1 MNLSIKFFTLRNYP
15 DNSIFHEMKKYILIL
30 LSLLIWGCQK
40 NFNSVIDP
48 PEPVAKKISVM
59 TDNSFSYSISD
70 SSIQIS
76 IGLSD
81 TTNVNSVSC
90 DIFGPGNSTV
100 NASPVSLNF
109 TNVLGVPNTS
119 LAIKGLFYTTNF
131 PMSQNFPSGNYQIK
145 YYLTDYNGNTST
157 IAMNSFSYNNGLN
170 SPAPVI
176 SSLVCP
182 DTAKIGKV
190 NDTLFVSVFVQDS
203 IGLWDVESVFFNS
216 FIPPNGQASSTN
228 PIPLHDD
235 GTFGDKV
242 AGDGIYSSYI
252 ILPPFGVTKGTYRF
266 EFQAKSFNGKLSNK
280 IIHNIVIE

>member
-1 MNLSIKFFTLRNYP
+1 M
-15 DNSIFHEMKKYILIL
+15 DNSIFQIMKKYSLIL
-30 LSLLIWGCQK
+30 LSLLMWGCQK

-48 PEPVAKKISVM
+48 PQPANKKISVM
-59 TDNSFSYSISD
+59 TSNNFTYSISD
-70 SSIQIS
+70 SLIHIT
-76 IGLSD
+76 IGMSD

-90 DIFGPGNSTV
+90 DIFGPGNSTL
-100 NASPVSLNF
+100 NSSPVRLNF
-109 TNVLGVPNTS
+109 TRILNPLYPN
-119 LAIKGLFYTTNF
+119 IIIMGLFYTTDF
-131 PMSQNFPSGNYQIK
+131 PMSRNFPSGNYQIK

-157 IAMNSFSYNNGLN
+157 FAMNSFSYNNGLN

-176 SSLVCP
+176 SNLVCP
-182 DTAKIGKV
+182 DTAQIGKA

-203 IGLWDVESVFFNS
+203 IGLWDIASVFFNS

-235 GTFGDKV
+235 GTYGDKV
-242 AGDGIYSSYI
+242 AGDGLYSTYI
-252 ILPPFGVTKGTYRF
+252 ILPPSGVTKGTYRF

>member
-1 MNLSIKFFTLRNYP
+1 MDS
-15 DNSIFHEMKKYILIL
+15 SIFHIMKKYIFIL

-48 PEPVAKKISVM
+48 PQPIAKKISVM
-59 TDNSFSYSISD
+59 TNNSFSYSISD

-81 TTNVNSVSC
+81 TTNVNSISC
-90 DIFGPGNSTV
+90 DIFGPGNSII

-109 TNVLGVPNTS
+109 TNALGIPNTS
-119 LAIKGLFYTTNF
+119 LVIKGLFYTTNF
-131 PMSQNFPSGNYQIK
+131 PMSQNSPSGNYQIK
-145 YYLTDYNGNTST
+145 YYLTDYSGNTST

-176 SSLVCP
+176 SNLICP

-235 GTFGDKV
+235 GTYGDKV

-252 ILPPFGVTKGTYRF
+252 ILPPLGVTKGTYRF